1 MEDLEQIE
9 KEQKQEIIQA
19 IKDNRLYD
27 FICSNY
33 WRIEDRLLLELLK
46 ECIATLE
53 EHQNNDLIDNL
64 KEWEEWNI

>member
-1 MEDLEQIE
+1 MEDL
-9 KEQKQEIIQA
+9 EQKQEIIQA

-64 KEWEEWNI
+64 KEYEEWDI